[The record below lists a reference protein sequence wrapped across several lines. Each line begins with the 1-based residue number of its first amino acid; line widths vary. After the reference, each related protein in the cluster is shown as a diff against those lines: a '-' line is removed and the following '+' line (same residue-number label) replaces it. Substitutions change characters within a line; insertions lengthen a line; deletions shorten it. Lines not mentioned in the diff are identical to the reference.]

1 MLKLSPTAALTYED
15 CPRQYWYRYVV
26 RAYRPLRPAA
36 LGFGDAV
43 HQAIEQYLRAGVR
56 GESCDPV
63 AAFTAVWDHHTAT
76 TALEYPNPWSAAE
89 LRATGQ
95 RLLALFPG
103 AWAQA
108 ELALALDGQ
117 GEPLLERRLEAPLA
131 PGLNLT
137 GKPDLVVLD
146 AQLRTLILD
155 LKTPSQAGAIEAF
168 EARADQLAA
177 YQLLLDANAEAL
189 GGLEPVA
196 GVGFWELVKRK
207 VASRHGGKGPEIRR
221 LALAPART
229 PDQLA
234 DLRQKWVWLAEDIG
248 RGRFPRRPRQ
258 AHNSPCL
265 LCDFRRHCAAGEDPE
280 LCFPDSAPASP
291 APNPVAKA

>member
-15 CPRQYWYRYVV
+15 CPRQYWYRYIV

-103 AWAQA
+103 AWVQV

-131 PGLNLT
+131 
-137 GKPDLVVLD
+137 
-146 AQLRTLILD
+146 
-155 LKTPSQAGAIEAF
+155 
-168 EARADQLAA
+168 
-177 YQLLLDANAEAL
+177 
-189 GGLEPVA
+189 
-196 GVGFWELVKRK
+196 
-207 VASRHGGKGPEIRR
+207 EI
-221 LALAPART
+221 
-229 PDQLA
+229 
-234 DLRQKWVWLAEDIG
+234 V
-248 RGRFPRRPRQ
+248 PR
-258 AHNSPCL
+258 
-265 LCDFRRHCAAGEDPE
+265 
-280 LCFPDSAPASP
+280 
-291 APNPVAKA
+291 